1 MDKLAPA
8 ALAVL
13 CLACS
18 VSAQLDGDN
27 YRLPNNSYPVRYD
40 LELTTYVHEDGSARQ
55 FRFDGKVKIEL
66 VVKDE
71 GNSSIT
77 VHYRKTTIT
86 HVKLWSTLANGT
98 DRVLLDDNSSFVLD
112 PNREFVT
119 VSTPGVILNGTYFLE
134 FEYYGELREDNA
146 GFYRSSYVDDEG
158 KTRWLATTQFSSTD
172 ARHAFPCYDEPGI
185 RTPIGLTVIHGSNYS
200 VLSNNLPKD
209 VGQGPIAG
217 YTRTVFDDTP
227 VMQPY
232 LLGVIVSDF
241 VAVSAVQYPRQG
253 VFARYNAI
261 RNGEGDFILE
271 AGYKILKVLESYLE
285 MDFALP
291 KIYQVAVPDF
301 AAGAMENYG
310 LVTYKEEKFFY
321 DSRSSPMRQK
331 HEIAT
336 VVGHEYGHQ
345 FFGNMVSPAWWSY
358 LWMKEGF
365 ARYFEYL
372 ASDMAFPELRI
383 RETYSI
389 QKMQNAFD
397 LDSLGSSRPMTFYV
411 NTQSEIANVF
421 DNIAY
426 DKGGSMMRMFQHAFG
441 PETFRRALINY
452 LRAKAFQGAYPEDFA
467 NAIQQSLNNATE
479 VTVPSSITALDIL
492 KSWTEKSGYPV
503 ITVSRGTDL
512 RVSLIQERYMLKIM
526 DTTEASW
533 IIPYNFATTKNPNF
547 NTTTDTRWLLT
558 NSTILAAEGWSATDW
573 IIFNKQQTGYYRVN
587 YDERLWNLIIEQLMR
602 DPTAIHNMNRA
613 QLVDDVLNFARSGR
627 LGYDTALRLTAYLV
641 RERDYVPWYA
651 ANSNLLVLTRL
662 FAGSPKIEYLKKY
675 LLTSINPVFSELGL
689 VTQPSDD
696 LFARQTREIVS
707 MWACAMGSQSC
718 LSKASEIL
726 LESVGP
732 SNLQVDP
739 DLRSSI
745 YCAGLVNASE
755 DVFLAVWNRM
765 QTSKDQAFR
774 TDLIY
779 ALGCTEK
786 VELKEMFL
794 NTSIANET
802 SGTNYFG
809 QERERVF
816 SSVYRNSRKGT
827 EISLRF
833 FMNNIKKIN
842 ELYNKGNF
850 GGRAIG
856 SAITGLSKYIVD
868 VELNSLFQD
877 LIEKLSED
885 NLLRDTDILRA
896 LEQSSENLQWI
907 RSKGKDI
914 EDWLELR
921 YPTSTAAPSTTTTTT
936 TTTTEEPTSTT
947 TPERRTTT
955 TLDPPSTT
963 TSTTQSTS
971 TPTAKTTTEEG
982 VTSTT
987 ELSTSSPAYDS
998 TTAEPY
1004 VETTTKQD
1012 GGGAP
1017 ALKVT
1022 LALLMASVTFSFM

>member
-627 LGYDTALRLTAYLV
+627 LGYDTALRLIAYLV

>member
-86 HVKLWSTLANGT
+86 HVKLWSTLTNGT

-185 RTPIGLTVIHGSNYS
+185 RAPIGLTVIHGSNYS
-200 VLSNNLPKD
+200 VLSNNLPKEA
-209 VGQGPIAG
+209 GQGPIAG
-217 YTRTVFDDTP
+217 YTRTIFEDTP

-285 MDFALP
+285 TDFALP

-467 NAIQQSLNNATE
+467 NAIQQALNNATE

-627 LGYDTALRLTAYLV
+627 LGYDTALRLIAYLV

-662 FAGSPKIEYLKKY
+662 FAGSPKMEYLKRY

-718 LSKASEIL
+718 LNKASEIL

-827 EISLRF
+827 EIALRF

-963 TSTTQSTS
+963 TTTTQSTS

-987 ELSTSSPAYDS
+987 EHSTSSPAYDS

-1017 ALKVT
+1017 ALQVT

>member
-1 MDKLAPA
+1 ML
-8 ALAVL
+8 
-13 CLACS
+13 
-18 VSAQLDGDN
+18 
-27 YRLPNNSYPVRYD
+27 YPNHSM
-40 LELTTYVHEDGSARQ
+40 
-55 FRFDGKVKIEL
+55 
-66 VVKDE
+66 
-71 GNSSIT
+71 
-77 VHYRKTTIT
+77 
-86 HVKLWSTLANGT
+86 
-98 DRVLLDDNSSFVLD
+98 
-112 PNREFVT
+112 
-119 VSTPGVILNGTYFLE
+119 
-134 FEYYGELREDNA
+134 
-146 GFYRSSYVDDEG
+146 
-158 KTRWLATTQFSSTD
+158 
-172 ARHAFPCYDEPGI
+172 
-185 RTPIGLTVIHGSNYS
+185 
-200 VLSNNLPKD
+200 
-209 VGQGPIAG
+209 PIAG
-217 YTRTVFDDTP
+217 YKRTVFEDTP

-241 VAVSAVQYPRQG
+241 VSVSDVRYPRQG

-261 RNGEGDFILE
+261 RNGEGNFILE
-271 AGYKILKVLESYLE
+271 AGFKILKVLESYLE
-285 MDFALP
+285 TDFALP

-372 ASDMAFPELRI
+372 ASDMAYPELRI
-383 RETYSI
+383 RETYSV

-426 DKGGSMMRMFQHAFG
+426 DKGGSIMRMFQHAFG

-452 LRAKAFQGAYPEDFA
+452 LRSKAFQGAHPEDFA
-467 NAIQQSLNNATE
+467 NAIQQALDNATDAII
-479 VTVPSSITALDIL
+479 PSSITALDIL
-492 KSWTEKSGYPV
+492 KSWTEQSGYPV
-503 ITVSRGTDL
+503 LTVSRGSDL
-512 RVSLIQERYMLKIM
+512 QVSLIQERYMLKIM
-526 DTTEASW
+526 DTKESSW
-533 IIPYNFATTKNPNF
+533 IMPYNFATTKNPNF

-587 YDERLWNLIIEQLMR
+587 YDERLWNLIIEQLLR
-602 DPTAIHNMNRA
+602 NPTVIHNMNRA

-627 LGYDTALRLTAYLV
+627 LGYDTALRLVAYLI

-651 ANSNLLVLTRL
+651 ANVNLQVLTRL
-662 FAGSPKIEYLKKY
+662 FSGSPKMEYLKKY
-675 LLTSINPVFSELGL
+675 LLTSINPVFSELGM
-689 VTQPSDD
+689 VTQPNDD

-707 MWACAMGSQSC
+707 KWACAMGSQTC
-718 LSKASEIL
+718 LRKASEIL
-726 LESVGP
+726 LESVGS

-755 DVFLAVWNRM
+755 EIFLAVWNRM

-779 ALGCTEK
+779 ALGCTEN
-786 VELKEMFL
+786 VELMEMFL
-794 NTSIANET
+794 NTSIASES

-816 SSVYRNSRKGT
+816 SAVYRNSRKGT
-827 EISLRF
+827 EVALRF
-833 FMNNIKKIN
+833 FMNNIMKIN

-856 SAITGLSKYIVD
+856 SAITGLAKYIVD
-868 VELNSLFQD
+868 VELNALFQD

-907 RSKGKDI
+907 RSKGKEI
-914 EDWLELR
+914 EDWLEMR
-921 YPTSTAAPSTTTTTT
+921 YPTTTVAPPTTTTT
-936 TTTTEEPTSTT
+936 TTTTEEP
-947 TPERRTTT
+947 
-955 TLDPPSTT
+955 STT
-963 TSTTQSTS
+963 TSTKR
-971 TPTAKTTTEEG
+971 PTTTE
-982 VTSTT
+982 VPTTSTT
-987 ELSTSSPAYDS
+987 QAASTATPKTTEEQTTSTAMPSTGSSVAYDS

-1012 GGGAP
+1012 EGGAQ
-1017 ALKVT
+1017 ATHIT
-1022 LALLMASVTFSFM
+1022 LALLIASVAFSFM